1 MNMNPS
7 TERKPEKTVAG
18 STMMMMEEDD
28 NKDSQIKIISS
39 LRSRVAIVEV
49 TMKELL
55 NE

>member
-1 MNMNPS
+1 MN
-7 TERKPEKTVAG
+7 TDLIAEKEPEKMVAG
-18 STMMMMEEDD
+18 SSMWKMMKEGE
-28 NKDSQIKIISS
+28 KIVTS

>member
-7 TERKPEKTVAG
+7 TEREPEKTDAG
-18 STMMMMEEDD
+18 SSMWKMMKEGE
-28 NKDSQIKIISS
+28 NIVTS